1 MQEWST
7 EVMSKKHRHLNVL
20 LDEIKSSYGIDLWV
34 AAADHHKAPVDF
46 LILAASHYDSAV
58 REAAVFNYGMS
69 EKALLRLLDHKRVDV
84 RAAACSHQNATEA
97 VIAKGIRDS
106 SYVVRKSAAGSGY
119 VSTNEVL
126 LTALKDKKFEVR
138 QAAIDNDDF
147 CGDALPLSKEEWLNL
162 LKQGHFDYRIAK
174 IPLRVRRT
182 PEYKAIRLLSKMA
195 KE

>member
-1 MQEWST
+1 
-7 EVMSKKHRHLNVL
+7 MSKKRMHLNVL
-20 LDEIKSSYGIDLWV
+20 LDEIKSGYGIDLWV

-46 LILAASHYDSAV
+46 LILAASHSDSAV
-58 REAAVFNYGMS
+58 REAAVFNCGMN

-84 RAAACSHQNATEA
+84 RAAACNHHNATEA

-126 LTALKDKKFEVR
+126 LTALKDKRFEVR
-138 QAAIDNDDF
+138 QAAIDNCYF

-162 LKQGHFDYRIAK
+162 LKQGHFDHSVMK

-195 KE
+195 RE